1 VISAPPVDGRRLESF
16 FQELKRYALHYT
28 PDLNLS
34 DEQGAGV
41 ALMRIFAQLAEIVSV
56 RLDQAP
62 QKHFVAFLD
71 HLGVTL
77 LPARSARAAVTF
89 RLATGLQESVRVPF
103 GTRVTAP
110 GKDDDIPFETTGEL
124 VAIPGVLTAAYGVD
138 PLHDTIFGPPP
149 GFLKQ
154 ESRQPSELSYKL
166 QSLVSANSNRLQ
178 LDDNSELEP
187 GSYVLI
193 GCTEKRI
200 VKKKDEGGFITL
212 YEPVSQTFPAETRVL
227 PIKNFEVFDGI
238 DVQEHVLYIGHASLL
253 TVKEGVEI
261 KLDIKVKDPVE
272 GFEPRDL
279 VWEFWTKNEE
289 AIPEEEEHWEQ
300 LEVKTDKTLGL
311 ALSGEIVLLKK
322 AGLEIKPRQVG
333 ANQSRWIRARLKKK
347 LPVGEWTLPEI
358 ATIKISANTK
368 AIVPAGEL
376 PGIEADQGFYN
387 STPLDLKVKPDIG
400 FLPFGTEPRVFDQFY
415 IGSKEAFSKREAEV
429 TLDFQLDLQTL
440 AGPSVVELT
449 KGLRVYS
456 VGLRRR
462 LYELDL
468 TLAGGGSTWNI
479 LGSPFDT
486 PLLPGRPQGSRHFP
500 VEDSIP
506 SAIADKGSGS
516 IYVFVKT
523 EDALD
528 EEPNNRAGRLWVHF
542 HLSSGANPD
551 WFDLDAPPSTG
562 KKRVNF
568 NPAAVVLPNGWPVT
582 VFARVF
588 VVGSDSKL
596 YSKEILGTGKPQ
608 GPWTLHDAA
617 GGPKWASSPFVVV
630 AAPNI
635 LVFITGEDGVVYQ
648 GTLAPSLNMVWLAL
662 TPTSGTQFKAASRPF
677 AQVFGA
683 GNAKVFVVSSEPG
696 VNTRKLFEC
705 DTSAPVSG
713 EFAWVDL
720 KQPPAGISTEGE
732 VPLPHGYLENPAKND
747 LDVEGK
753 HIFLRGA
760 DNRLWERLD
769 GEVSLNV
776 PRWEL
781 RSRSVDPELRDS
793 PVVHLEPVDATTNR
807 IHVFSASGRNSMV
820 SWVFEAQINA
830 VTKANAV
837 DLGVQF
843 DANQASSKD
852 GEYLNKILTII
863 NGTGNGQSRT
873 IIAYDGALRLARV
886 APAFTTPLDGT
897 SECQV
902 VAENVGL
909 AQADV
914 NEIFAVHNAIPTTD
928 TFKAEPLNL
937 RIRDALFPNVLD
949 FVPFDFY
956 SRLTGMIK
964 VAGAVPANGDYVL
977 YSELKSGGTEFPT
990 SEDAGSV
997 PDLSWEYWNGTGWLS
1012 LSVADGT
1019 RSLLSNGAVRIDKLP
1034 KSIES
1039 TDVAGQD
1046 NFWIRARL
1054 VGGDY
1059 GHETF
1064 KIVGTTIVSEK
1075 SSLRPPKVRNL
1086 RISYQAN
1093 PVVPEACL
1101 TVNNLDYIDQT
1112 AACQT
1117 AGSHFRPFETLE
1129 DLSLTLF
1136 FGFDK
1141 TFKTG
1146 PVRLLLDAAERNF
1159 DESKPPE
1166 LKWSFRRDRQWKP
1179 LDAEDGSVA
1188 LTRQGI
1194 VTLSASEELTR
1205 ETRFGQSLFWIKGS
1219 LRSDR
1224 GSPEKGTESVAA
1236 EIPSSET
1243 KAKAQAPCSCA
1254 CSCSCA
1260 AKAVSLEDPCAGFQ
1274 TQTINASQAVVGT
1287 ALLRGVFPN
1296 TVWATQ
1302 GETVTEEI
1310 IGSGDGEQNQ
1320 THKFQH
1326 GDVLKDEDV
1335 RVQEVLSFEERERI
1349 ERELGKESVTDRE
1362 DLGGTWVRWKATK
1375 ALFDSGP
1382 QDRRYEIDRATGS
1395 LRFGDGEHGR
1405 IPPAGVDNIRAF
1417 RYRTGGGSLGNV
1429 PANKIQSLAT
1439 AVDGIESVFN
1449 PSPAGGGSDKAD
1461 TNAMLTIGPR
1471 RISHL
1476 DRAVSVEDFEEL
1488 AYEASRQV
1496 AKVRCLATTNL
1507 ALSGVGKADPCDP
1520 GQLHQALAERGRVSL
1535 IIVPDSNELQPCPSL
1550 ELRRSV
1556 KDYLR
1561 ERAPSA
1567 LAGDERIVVRPPDYV
1582 TVGVEA
1588 DIFVTTLERAAAAES
1603 NARNKLTEFLHP
1615 IRGGPDGTGW
1625 DFGRPISKSDVFA
1638 VLERIPDV
1646 DRVENLSFQ
1655 FRGQKNSDVVA
1666 IGPNELLASGEHT
1679 LAIKKA

>member
-1 VISAPPVDGRRLESF
+1 MESF
-16 FQELKRYALHYT
+16 FQELKRYVPHYT

-34 DEQGAGV
+34 DEQGVGV
-41 ALMRIFAQLAEIVSV
+41 ALMKIFAQLAEIVSV

-71 HLGVTL
+71 HLGISL
-77 LPARSARAAVTF
+77 LPARSAQAAVTF
-89 RLATGLQESVRVPF
+89 RLVSDLQESVKVPI

-124 VAIPGVLTAAYGVD
+124 VAIPGVLKAAYGVD
-138 PLHDTIFGPPP
+138 PLKDTIFGPPP
-149 GFLKQ
+149 DFLKQ

-166 QSLVSANSNRLQ
+166 QSLVSAKSNRLQ
-178 LDDNSELEP
+178 LDDNSELKP

-193 GCTEKRI
+193 GSTEKRI
-200 VKKKDEGGFITL
+200 VQKKDEGGFITL
-212 YEPVSQTFPAETRVL
+212 YEPVSQTFPAETLVL
-227 PIKNFEVFDGI
+227 PIRNFEVFNGI
-238 DVQEHVLYIGHASLL
+238 DVQEHVLYIGHATLL
-253 TVKEGVEI
+253 IVLGEAEI
-261 KLDIKVKDPVE
+261 RLDITLKDPVK
-272 GFEPRDL
+272 GLEPRDL
-279 VWEFWTKNEE
+279 IWEFWTKNEK
-289 AIPEEEEHWEQ
+289 ATPEEEEHWVP
-300 LEVKTDKTLGL
+300 LEVKADKTFGL
-311 ALSGEIVLLKK
+311 AASGEIVLVKK
-322 AGLEIKPRQVG
+322 GGLEIKPRQVG
-333 ANQSRWIRARLKKK
+333 GNQSRWIRARLTKK
-347 LPVGEWTLPEI
+347 LPVGERTLPEI
-358 ATIKISANTK
+358 ATIKIGANTR

-429 TLDFQLDLQTL
+429 SLDFQLDLQTL

-468 TLAGGGSTWNI
+468 TVAGGSAWNI

-486 PLLPGRPQGSRHFP
+486 PLPPERPQGSRYFP

-506 SAIADKGSGS
+506 SAIADKASGS

-551 WFDLDAPPSTG
+551 WFDLDAPPSTA

-588 VVGSDSKL
+588 VVGSDGKL
-596 YSKEILGTGKPQ
+596 YSRGILGTGKPQ
-608 GPWTLHDAA
+608 DSWTLHDA
-617 GGPKWASSPFVVV
+617 GGPRWASSPFVTI

-635 LVFITGEDGVVYQ
+635 LVYITGEDGVVYQ
-648 GTLAPSLNMVWLAL
+648 GTLPPSLNMVWLAL
-662 TPTSGTQFKAASRPF
+662 TPTSLTQFQAASRPF
-677 AQVFGA
+677 AQAFGA
-683 GNAKVFVVSSEPG
+683 GTAKVFVVSAEAG

-705 DTSAPVSG
+705 DTGAPVGS
-713 EFAWVDL
+713 EFKWFDL
-720 KQPPAGISTEGE
+720 GQPPAGVSSEGE
-732 VPLPHGYLENPAKND
+732 VPAPSGYLEFPAGNAG
-747 LDVEGK
+747 VEGL

-769 GEVSLNV
+769 GEISPNV

-781 RSRSVDPELRDS
+781 RSRPIDPELRDS
-793 PVVHLEPVDATTNR
+793 PVVHLETIDATTNR
-807 IHVFSASGRNSMV
+807 IHIFSASSRNSMV
-820 SWVFEAQINA
+820 SWVFESKINA
-830 VTKANAV
+830 VSKANAV
-837 DLGVQF
+837 DLAVQF
-843 DANQASSKD
+843 DDNLASSKD

-909 AQADV
+909 AKADV
-914 NEIFAVHNAIPTTD
+914 NHIFAVHNPTPTTD

-937 RIRDALFPNVLD
+937 RIRDALFPNVLG

-964 VAGAVPANGDYVL
+964 LSAAVPANGDYVL
-977 YSELKSGGTEFPT
+977 YSELKSGETEFPT

-997 PDLSWEYWNGTGWLS
+997 PDLSWEYWNGSGWLS

-1034 KSIES
+1034 NSIKSTE
-1039 TDVAGQD
+1039 VAGQD
-1046 NFWIRARL
+1046 NYWIRARL

-1059 GHETF
+1059 GRETF
-1064 KIVGTTIVSEK
+1064 KIEGPPGSQKIVSEK
-1075 SSLRPPKVRNL
+1075 SSLRPPKVRSL
-1086 RISYQAN
+1086 RISYKAN
-1093 PVVPEACL
+1093 PVAPEACL
-1101 TVNNLDYIDQT
+1101 TFNNLDYIDQT

-1117 AGSHFRPFETLE
+1117 AGSHFAPFETLE

-1166 LKWSFRRDRQWKP
+1166 LTWNFRRDRQWKP

-1224 GSPEKGTESVAA
+1224 GSPGNGTESVAA
-1236 EIPSSET
+1236 EIPSSKT
-1243 KAKAQAPCSCA
+1243 KAKAEAPCSCS

-1260 AKAVSLEDPCAGFQ
+1260 EKAISFEDPCAGFQ
-1274 TQTINASQAVVGT
+1274 TQTINASQAVVAT

-1310 IGSGDGEQNQ
+1310 IGSGDGDQNQ

-1335 RVQEVLSFEERERI
+1335 RVQEVLSVEERERI

-1382 QDRRYEIDRATGS
+1382 QDRCYEIDRATSS

-1429 PANKIQSLAT
+1429 AANKIKSLAT

-1507 ALSGVGKADPCDP
+1507 TLSGVGKPDPCDP
-1520 GQLHQALAERGRVSL
+1520 GQLHEAVEERGRVSL
-1535 IIVPDSNELQPCPSL
+1535 IIVPDSNEPRPCPSL

-1561 ERAPSA
+1561 ERAPTS

-1603 NARNKLTEFLHP
+1603 NARNKLTDFLHP
-1615 IRGGPDGTGW
+1615 VSGGPDGTGW
-1625 DFGRPISKSDVFA
+1625 DFGRSISKSDVFA
-1638 VLERIPDV
+1638 VLERIPDI

>member
-1 VISAPPVDGRRLESF
+1 MIPAPPVDGRRMESF
-16 FQELKRYALHYT
+16 FQELKRYAPHYT

-34 DEQGAGV
+34 DEQGVGV

-71 HLGVTL
+71 HLGISL
-77 LPARSARAAVTF
+77 LPARSAQAAVTF
-89 RLATGLQESVRVPF
+89 RLVSDLQESVKVPI

-166 QSLVSANSNRLQ
+166 QSLVSANSKRLQ

-193 GCTEKRI
+193 GSAEKRI
-200 VKKKDEGGFITL
+200 VQKKDEGGFITL
-212 YEPVSQTFPAETRVL
+212 FEPVSQIFPANTSVR
-227 PIKNFEVFDGI
+227 PIRNFEVFSGI

-253 TVKEGVEI
+253 IVKDEAEI
-261 KLDIKVKDPVE
+261 GLDIKLKDPVK

-279 VWEFWTKNEE
+279 VWEFWTKDE
-289 AIPEEEEHWEQ
+289 AEGEHWKA
-300 LEVKTDKTLGL
+300 LEVKVDKTFGL
-311 ALSGEIVLLKK
+311 ASSGEIVMLKE
-322 AGLEIKPRQVG
+322 AGFEIEPREIG
-333 ANQSRWIRARLKKK
+333 GNQSRWIRARLTKK
-347 LPVGEWTLPEI
+347 LPVGARTLAEI
-358 ATIKISANTK
+358 ATIKLSVNTRT
-368 AIVPAGEL
+368 IVPADEL

-415 IGSKEAFSKREAEV
+415 IGSSEAFSKREADV

-449 KGLRVYS
+449 KGLRAYS

-468 TLAGGGSTWNI
+468 TIAGGSAWNI

-486 PLLPGRPQGSRHFP
+486 PLLPERPQGSRYFP
-500 VEDSIP
+500 VEDSVP
-506 SAIADKGSGS
+506 SAIADKASGS

-542 HLSSGANPD
+542 HLSSGANAD

-562 KKRVNF
+562 KRRIIF
-568 NPAAVVLPNGWPVT
+568 NPAAVVMPSGAA
-582 VFARVF
+582 FGRVF
-588 VVGSDSKL
+588 VVGGDGKL
-596 YSKEILGTGKPQ
+596 YSRGILGTGKAQ
-608 GPWTLHDAA
+608 DAWSQHDAA
-617 GGPKWASSPFVVV
+617 GGPKWASSPFVIV

-635 LVFITGEDGVVYQ
+635 VVFITGEDGVVYR
-648 GTLAPSLNMVWLAL
+648 GTLPPSLPMVWVAL
-662 TPTSGTQFKAASRPF
+662 TPITAFTAASRPF
-677 AQVFGA
+677 AQTIGA
-683 GNAKVFVVSSEPG
+683 TADAKVFVVSSEPG

-705 DTSAPVSG
+705 DTRAPVG
-713 EFAWVDL
+713 GKFAWVDL
-720 KQPPAGISTEGE
+720 KQPLDGISTEGE
-732 VPLPHGYLENPAKND
+732 VPIPHGYLENVGKND

-769 GEVSLNV
+769 GDVSINV

-781 RSRSVDPELRDS
+781 RSRPIDPELRDS
-793 PVVHLEPVDATTNR
+793 PAMHLAPIDATTNR
-807 IHVFSASGRNSMV
+807 IHVFSASSRNSMV
-820 SWVFEAQINA
+820 SWVFESEINA
-830 VTKANAV
+830 VSQANAV

-843 DANQASSKD
+843 DDNLASSEN
-852 GEYLNKILTII
+852 GEYVNQILGII
-863 NGTGNGQSRT
+863 NGTGAGQVSS

-886 APAFTTPLDGT
+886 ASAFTPPLDGT

-902 VAENVGL
+902 GAENVGL
-909 AQADV
+909 ARADV
-914 NEIFAVHNAIPTTD
+914 DDIVAVHSPTPTTD
-928 TFKAEPLNL
+928 TFNAEPLSL
-937 RIRDALFPNVLD
+937 RIRDALFPAVLD
-949 FVPFDFY
+949 FVTFDFY

-964 VAGAVPANGDYVL
+964 LTAALPANGDYVL
-977 YSELKSGGTEFPT
+977 YSELKSGATEFPI

-997 PDLSWEYWNGTGWLS
+997 PDLSWEYWNGSGWLS

-1019 RSLLSNGAVRIDKLP
+1019 RSLLSNGAVRIDELP
-1034 KSIES
+1034 QSIES
-1039 TDVAGQD
+1039 TEVAGQE

-1059 GHETF
+1059 GRETF
-1064 KIVGTTIVSEK
+1064 KIEGPPGNQKIVSEK
-1075 SSLRPPKVRNL
+1075 SSLRPPKVRSI
-1086 RISYQAN
+1086 RISYKAK
-1093 PVVPEACL
+1093 PEPPEACL
-1101 TVNNLDYIDQT
+1101 TFNNLDYIDQT

-1146 PVRLLLDAAERNF
+1146 PVRLLLDAVERNF
-1159 DESKPPE
+1159 DESNPPE
-1166 LKWSFRRDRQWKP
+1166 FEWNFRKDRRWKR

-1194 VTLSASEELTR
+1194 LTLNASEELSR
-1205 ETRFGQSLFWIKGS
+1205 ETLFGQSLYWIKGG

-1224 GSPEKGTESVAA
+1224 GSAGNGTESVAA

-1243 KAKAQAPCSCA
+1243 KAKAETPCSCA
-1254 CSCSCA
+1254 E
-1260 AKAVSLEDPCAGFQ
+1260 KAVVIEDPCAGFQ
-1274 TQTINASQAVVGT
+1274 NQTINASQAVVAS

-1296 TVWATQ
+1296 TVWVTQ
-1302 GETVTEEI
+1302 GETITEEI

-1335 RVQEVLSFEERERI
+1335 RVQEVLSVEERERI
-1349 ERELGKESVTDRE
+1349 ERELGRDSVTDRE

-1375 ALFDSGP
+1375 ALFDSGA
-1382 QDRRYEIDRATGS
+1382 QDRYYEIDRATGS

-1417 RYRTGGGSLGNV
+1417 SYRTGGGSIGNV
-1429 PANKIQSLAT
+1429 PANKIESLAT

-1449 PSPAGGGSDKAD
+1449 PSPAGGGADKAD
-1461 TNAMLTIGPR
+1461 TKEMLTIGPR
-1471 RISHL
+1471 RLSHL

-1488 AYEASRQV
+1488 ALEASRQI

-1507 ALSGVGKADPCDP
+1507 TLSGIGKPDPCDP
-1520 GQLHQALAERGRVSL
+1520 GQLHQTVEERGRVSL
-1535 IIVPDSNELQPCPSL
+1535 IIVPDSDEPRPCPSL

-1556 KDYLR
+1556 KDYLS

-1567 LAGDERIVVRPPDYV
+1567 LARSERIVVRPPDYV
-1582 TVGVEA
+1582 TVGVQAE
-1588 DIFVTTLERAAAAES
+1588 IFVTTLEQAAAAES
-1603 NARNKLTEFLHP
+1603 GARNKLTEFLHP
-1615 IRGGPDGTGW
+1615 VRGGPDGKGW

-1638 VLERIPDV
+1638 VLERIPDI
-1646 DRVENLSFQ
+1646 DRVENLRFL
-1655 FRGQKNSDVVA
+1655 FRDQENSDLVA
-1666 IGPNELLASGEHT
+1666 IGPNELLASGEHK
-1679 LAIKKA
+1679 LRIKKA